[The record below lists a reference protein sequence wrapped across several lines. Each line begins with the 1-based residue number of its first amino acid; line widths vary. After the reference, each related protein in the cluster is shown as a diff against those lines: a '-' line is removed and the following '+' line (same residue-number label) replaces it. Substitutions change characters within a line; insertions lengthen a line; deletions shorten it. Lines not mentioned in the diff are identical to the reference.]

1 MAVFVYEDVVRL
13 DVTNGVD
20 LRRMRRLGNSE
31 DEPMDKSKLVDSF
44 DRQYTL
50 RDVEPCNILG
60 ERVVLNQHGHQVT
73 SGQELHD

>member
-73 SGQELHD
+73 PGQELHD